1 MGVDF
6 KYDIQFNLFASLSG
20 QNVKRKYNM
29 AAMFCF
35 KIIIF
40 HMVYIYALVYV
51 GCVQC
56 FSCMI

>member
-20 QNVKRKYNM
+20 QNVKKIQYGRH
-29 AAMFCF
+29 FCF
-35 KIIIF
+35 KIIII